1 MKGNGESKWEKKV
14 VSQQAYWIAQSS
26 EERKK
31 NTAYNTNYPTTM
43 SSRAQRKAVQLT
55 K

>member
-1 MKGNGESKWEKKV
+1 MKGNGELQWEKKV
-14 VSQQAYWIAQSS
+14 VSQQAYWMAQSF

-31 NTAYNTNYPTTM
+31 TAYNTNYPNTM